1 MPCVSLL
8 STICTSMPLL
18 PKLES
23 ALTWVGLISLILLW
37 VPMTAVA
44 RLLDREPGLYRCG
57 RFFRRLGRAMAWV
70 NRAWHVKFEGAHLEN
85 PRNPYVVVSN
95 HLALADIPIISGV
108 PWEMKWI
115 AKKELQRMP
124 LIGTLMRLVGDITV
138 DRGNRA
144 SGARALV
151 TAHQYLKQR
160 VSVMFFPEGTR
171 SPDGR
176 LYAFNDGAFRLAIK
190 AQVPILPLV
199 IDGSQHALP
208 RGGWRFG
215 TAKVRVRILSPV
227 PTAGLKSGDT
237 AALREQVRN
246 IVADQLAAWR
256 GVTRERVD
264 GMMPGTGSPQQ
275 P

>member
-1 MPCVSLL
+1 M
-8 STICTSMPLL
+8 
-18 PKLES
+18 KLQSQFES
-23 ALTWVGLISLILLW
+23 ACTWIALVFLILLW
-37 VPMTAVA
+37 IPMTAVA
-44 RLLDREPGLYRCG
+44 RILDREPGLYRCG
-57 RFFRRLGRAMAWV
+57 RFFRRLGRAMSSVNPAW
-70 NRAWHVKFEGAHLEN
+70 RIKYEGTEVKN

-108 PWEMKWI
+108 PWEMKWV
-115 AKKELQRMP
+115 AKKELLKTP

-151 TAHQYLKQR
+151 KARQYLLHK
-160 VSVMFFPEGTR
+160 VSVLFFPEGTR

-190 AQVPILPLV
+190 TQVPVLPVV

-215 TAKVRVRILSPV
+215 QASVRVRVLPPI
-227 PTAGLKSGDT
+227 PTIGLRVKDT
-237 AALREQVRN
+237 IALKNRVRD
-246 IVADQLAAWR
+246 IMARQLAGWR
-256 GVTRERVD
+256 GVTKSHVD
-264 GMMPGTGSPQQ
+264 GLTQRGTV
-275 P
+275 